1 MPRRTPLIVAAAL
14 VGAGMLVAST
24 WSAAAQIPPLDAQPP
39 PTTAPPTTQPPPPEQ
54 APSQPTPG
62 PAAPTDD
69 GSGGGSGD
77 AGATPG
83 DGSTGANRIP
93 PEYQSLVNSVRR
105 SPANNTKALVAALSQ
120 LQQFGLT
127 AQQAAIVGMGR
138 FPIAGTATFGDDW
151 WYPRFV
157 PTFHLHVGTDIF
169 AAYGTPIRAPVDG
182 RVRIS
187 NGKVGG
193 LAVYVYMPDGTYFYM
208 AHMSA
213 LADGLTEGEHVKTG
227 DVVGFVGDSGNAKG
241 GAPHC
246 HFEIHPRGGPPIDP
260 KPYLDRFVADAKAQV
275 PQLVDYY
282 ARLAAA
288 RQAVP
293 APAADAA
300 PLPVTP
306 APSPAA
312 PVAAV
317 DAPAPTPLLWAAS
330 MGPTASALGL
340 AEHELLAAV
349 RSMDWSA
356 SSGTAGSDQA
366 LVRAML
372 APLTPAAFD
381 SLL

>member
-1 MPRRTPLIVAAAL
+1 
-14 VGAGMLVAST
+14 MLVAST
-24 WSAAAQIPPLDAQPP
+24 WTAAAQIPPLGPQP
-39 PTTAPPTTQPPPPEQ
+39 TAPPTTSPPTTQPPPPPPEQ

-83 DGSTGANRIP
+83 AGSSGASRIP
-93 PEYQSLVNSVRR
+93 PEYQSLISSVRR

-120 LQQFGLT
+120 LEQYGLT
-127 AQQAAIVGMGR
+127 AQQAAIAGMGR
-138 FPIAGTATFGDDW
+138 FPIAGTASFSDDW

-182 RVRIS
+182 RVRIT

-213 LADGLTEGEHVKTG
+213 LADGLAEGQQVKTG
-227 DVVGFVGDSGNAKG
+227 DVVGYVGDSGNAKG

-246 HFEIHPRGGPPIDP
+246 HFEIHPRGGPPTDP
-260 KPYLDRFVADAKAQV
+260 KPYLDTFIADAKAQV

-288 RQAVP
+288 RQATP
-293 APAADAA
+293 APVADAA
-300 PLPVTP
+300 PVAAAP

-312 PVAAV
+312 PVAAI

-349 RSMDWSA
+349 RSIDWSA
-356 SSGTAGSDQA
+356 SAASPANDQA
-366 LVRAML
+366 LVKAML

>member
-1 MPRRTPLIVAAAL
+1 MPRRTPLVVAASL

-24 WSAAAQIPPLDAQPP
+24 WTAAAQIPPLGTQPTPP
-39 PTTAPPTTQPPPPEQ
+39 PSSPTTTQPPPPEQ

-62 PAAPTDD
+62 PAAPTDS
-69 GSGGGSGD
+69 GSGGSGD

-83 DGSTGANRIP
+83 SGANRIP
-93 PEYQSLVNSVRR
+93 PEYQSLINSVRR
-105 SPANNTKALVAALSQ
+105 SPANNTKALLADLSQ
-120 LQQFGLT
+120 LEQFGLT
-127 AQQAAIVGMGR
+127 AQQAAIAGMGR
-138 FPIAGTATFGDDW
+138 FPIAGSANFTDDW

-182 RVRIS
+182 RVRIT

-208 AHMSA
+208 AHMSG
-213 LADGLTEGEHVKTG
+213 LAAGLTEGQQVKTG
-227 DVVGFVGDSGNAKG
+227 DVVGYVGDSGNAKG

-260 KPYLDRFVADAKAQV
+260 KPYLDKFIADARAQV

-282 ARLAAA
+282 RNLAAA
-288 RQAVP
+288 RQPTA
-293 APAADAA
+293 APAADPA

-312 PVAAV
+312 PVAAI
-317 DAPAPTPLLWAAS
+317 DAPPPAPLLWAAS
-330 MGPTASALGL
+330 MGPAASALGL
-340 AEHELLAAV
+340 AEHQLLAAV
-349 RSMDWSA
+349 RSMDWSTSPA
-356 SSGTAGSDQA
+356 TSRTDDQA
-366 LVRAML
+366 FVARLL
-372 APLTPAAFD
+372 APLTPGALAA
-381 SLL
+381 LL